1 MKILFRRFLQDT
13 NGVAA
18 LEHGILAALIAVAII
33 PSVAF
38 LGQQL
43 SSTFRKVS
51 SSIAVA
57 NTQS

>member
-18 LEHGILAALIAVAII
+18 LEYGIQAALIAVAII
-33 PSVAF
+33 PSVTF

-57 NTQS
+57 NTRS

>member
-18 LEHGILAALIAVAII
+18 LEYGIQAALIAVAII
-33 PSVAF
+33 PSVTF